1 MQGKGDDQD
10 QTKKAGLDGN
20 GVPAANVLLTQRVKN
35 FQNVIA
41 HKVAPVKAGP
51 KKAGQKV
58 CRCHLLLGMIGYVS
72 SYTQTYAMLS
82 CHIHSRRQSLRYDIV

>member
-1 MQGKGDDQD
+1 MQGKGDERD
-10 QTKKAGLDGN
+10 QTKKVGLDGK
-20 GVPAANVLLTQRVKN
+20 GVSAAANVLLTQREKN

-51 KKAGQKV
+51 KKAGLEV

-72 SYTQTYAMLS
+72 SYTQAYSMLS
-82 CHIHSRRQSLRYDIV
+82 CHEDKV